1 MSHIWSRLTFVIDRE
16 ARRWKLWAP
25 AFWLVVSVVWILQA
39 VNSLVTDD
47 PTWLHVL
54 AISTLVV
61 AIPFVAFWVAVLWKN
76 RRLAS

>member
-1 MSHIWSRLTFVIDRE
+1 MSHMWSRLTFVIDRE

-25 AFWLVVSVVWILQA
+25 VFWLVVAVIWIAQA
-39 VNSLVTDD
+39 IDSLLTDD

-61 AIPFVAFWVAVLWKN
+61 ATPFTTFWVAVLSKN
-76 RRLAS
+76 RRLAR